1 MACIPPI
8 DFKAMVYKTPKHLDH
23 ASHICQVNHE
33 ARQLPP
39 MASTI
44 IPIVA
49 EVHFHHFSISKDETN
64 AAIMSRMRE
73 LSVRDSPVAHKSMR
87 NIRNIILMRQPAV
100 GMGLVLKV
108 STL

>member
-1 MACIPPI
+1 
-8 DFKAMVYKTPKHLDH
+8 
-23 ASHICQVNHE
+23 
-33 ARQLPP
+33 